1 MRSLVATVLSL
12 FFIFAGSVLGADYE
26 VTRVVD
32 LGQGYSPTWSPD
44 GTKLLI
50 LYQRSFYVVDTLGN
64 REEIVELDRKPKRF
78 AWLSDYEVIMHQ
90 FDVGKRPGPSI
101 GKLSVIDINDKT
113 TTVIKQFEDFVG
125 VRNDVT
131 YLGPL
136 VSWERNAYYL
146 TEVNGRE
153 VAVFPASKYKSA
165 RDQESPTRN
174 HVLRAGDSALYR
186 VNLDMSDST
195 RIGPIGRVPGN
206 IRMSRDQKHYFSC
219 GSLWTVGDSS
229 RISMDTIAR
238 QYLEDD
244 ILGFNFCGGYF
255 HPHDKEMLLSFDY
268 DVSQYESHVRLAT
281 YDYVTNDFTILCDLL
296 GFAECGGASYSPDGR
311 VITLVSGG
319 HAYLVYREVK

>member
-1 MRSLVATVLSL
+1 L
-12 FFIFAGSVLGADYE
+12 IFAGSVLGADYE
-26 VTRVVD
+26 ITKVVD
-32 LGQGYSPTWSPD
+32 LGPGYSPTWSPD
-44 GTKLLI
+44 GSKLLI
-50 LYQRSFYVVDTLGN
+50 LHQRSFYVVDTLGN
-64 REEIVELDRKPKRF
+64 RQEIVELGRKPKRF
-78 AWLSDYEVIMHQ
+78 AWLSDDEVIMHQ

-113 TTVIKQFEDFVG
+113 TTVIKQFEDYAG

-146 TEVNGRE
+146 TQVDGRE

-174 HVLRAGDSALYR
+174 HVLRAGNSALYR

-195 RIGPIGRVPGN
+195 RIAPLGRVLGN
-206 IRMSRDQKHYFSC
+206 IRLSRDQKHYFSC
-219 GSLWTVGDSS
+219 GSLWTVGESS

-238 QYLEDD
+238 PHLEED
-244 ILGFNFCGGYF
+244 IVVFNFCGGYF

-268 DVSQYESHVRLAT
+268 DDRREKSYVKAAT
-281 YDYVTNDFTILCDLL
+281 YNYEKGEFTILCDLL
-296 GFAECGGASYSPDGR
+296 GFTECGGASYSPDGR
-311 VITLVSGG
+311 VIALVSGG